1 MLDALVDRQ
10 DAEVAGAAQAA
21 VPVQRP
27 QAAQHLRAAGTG
39 AKAAV
44 QKIGA
49 GGVNKRLAYY
59 GLVGQQSFNFGGLGQ
74 GSGHKRK
81 RKKPQAAG
89 GLAKI
94 ARKETGVPTRSD
106 PKARVTLQPQ
116 TLYFAFSVKIFL
128 PYLLAAAALTGCV
141 TAKRYDDL
149 KARQQAD
156 SQGKEAAERQ
166 LRTATT
172 ELKKS
177 TDEAAQLRLE
187 TKRLSVDSAQTGT
200 AYRKTRMLYNEL
212 NNSYDK
218 LLKNSD
224 RELANKTSD
233 YDKVARDLARRE
245 AELGTAEVNLQRSKS
260 DNDRLAADL
269 KTREAK
275 LTELT
280 QALADKDKA
289 VADLKA
295 RVSKALL
302 SFNSADLQV
311 KLKDGKVYVSLSEQ
325 LLFKSGST
333 KVDPKGQE
341 ALKKLATVL
350 QEQKDVNVVVEGH
363 TDNVPI
369 LRGTAGMAD
378 NWDLSALRATEIAR
392 LLATSGVT
400 PARITASGRSQYVPL
415 TANDTPAN
423 KAVNRRTEI
432 ILTPKLDEL
441 FQILDGNSAGG
452 K

>member
-1 MLDALVDRQ
+1 
-10 DAEVAGAAQAA
+10 
-21 VPVQRP
+21 
-27 QAAQHLRAAGTG
+27 
-39 AKAAV
+39 
-44 QKIGA
+44 
-49 GGVNKRLAYY
+49 
-59 GLVGQQSFNFGGLGQ
+59 
-74 GSGHKRK
+74 
-81 RKKPQAAG
+81 
-89 GLAKI
+89 
-94 ARKETGVPTRSD
+94 
-106 PKARVTLQPQ
+106 
-116 TLYFAFSVKIFL
+116 VKILL
-128 PYLLAAAALTGCV
+128 PYLLAATALTGCV
-141 TAKRYDDL
+141 TAKKYDDL
-149 KARQQAD
+149 RARQQAD

-172 ELKKS
+172 ELKKI

-245 AELGTAEVNLQRSKS
+245 AELGTAEVNLQRSKAET
-260 DNDRLAADL
+260 DRLAADL
-269 KTREAK
+269 KTREAR

-369 LRGTAGMAD
+369 LRGTAGLTD

-392 LLATSGVT
+392 LLTTNGVT
-400 PARITASGRSQYVPL
+400 PERVTASGRGQYVPVA
-415 TANDTPAN
+415 ANDSPAN
-423 KAVNRRTEI
+423 KAMNRRTEI

-441 FQILDGNSAGG
+441 FQILDGNSAAG